1 MRRTSRTDL
10 LFPRPTSRPWGQPLK
25 LRCRLPLTAQVAAR
39 WGCLICLLLLAGISG
54 GLGASSAV
62 AAAASQ
68 TISLPE
74 QEVRSPENRPERDRT
89 AFFPLEEIRPGM
101 RAMGYTVFVGR
112 EPKAF
117 DLEILGVL
125 KGFPHPRQSAVLSR
139 LVGEEIERVGV
150 FQGMSGSPVYIEGR
164 LVGAVAFG
172 YQFAKDP
179 IAGITPIEH
188 MIEAFEQTPVPS
200 SGSGTSL
207 RSSTQREE
215 GRSFGYSDFLF
226 TGATDVERAFLA
238 QLTSGAEAEPVV
250 AGSSPSLQPI
260 ATPLALT
267 GISPETIARFA
278 PLFRRW
284 GFAPLAGVAAATPT
298 TELKKADASTLKPG
312 STVVVPLIRGDYSV
326 SAAGTVTW
334 RDGDRIYAFGH
345 PFLSLGVSDF
355 PMHEGEVVTVLS
367 SAASSFKLSYPT
379 SMVGVVRGDRAPGIY
394 GELGSAPRTIPVE
407 IDLRTSRGTLH
418 PYRFDLVA
426 DRFLTPIL
434 LQMTLIATI
443 GSTERTI
450 GDSTL
455 LLDGSIELKGLP
467 SIRLENRIS
476 VGLNAPIAAAIAAAQ
491 PVSTLLSTGFE
502 DLSIEKIRYQIVSRD
517 VRESGQ
523 IDRLRVTRTEV
534 RRGETLELQVI
545 ARTEGGREHIEPMRV
560 TIPSD
565 APLGPLQ
572 LTVGDGAA
580 LQAAAPR
587 SGFTPR
593 TAEQLVREIN
603 RLRKP
608 GRLYVRL
615 SQAGAA
621 GVVLRDA
628 ELPAL
633 PPSFLATLGSARGV
647 GGYTMMASRTILEAE
662 LPPPPLVLS
671 GLRTLTLEVVP

>member
-1 MRRTSRTDL
+1 MAG
-10 LFPRPTSRPWGQPLK
+10 GQ
-25 LRCRLPLTAQVAAR
+25 Q
-39 WGCLICLLLLAGISG
+39 ISP
-54 GLGASSAV
+54 
-62 AAAASQ
+62 
-68 TISLPE
+68 PE
-74 QEVRSPENRPERDRT
+74 QEVRSSETRPGRDRAT
-89 AFFPLEEIRPGM
+89 FFPLEEIRPGM
-101 RAMGYTVFVGR
+101 RATGYTVFVGR
-112 EPKAF
+112 EPKPF

-139 LVGEEIERVGV
+139 LIGEEIERVGV

-188 MIEAFEQTPVPS
+188 MIEAFERSPEPAPPTGP
-200 SGSGTSL
+200 GTRS
-207 RSSTQREE
+207 RSSTRGREP
-215 GRSFGYSDFLF
+215 RSFGYADFLF
-226 TGATDVERAFLA
+226 TGATDVERAFLT
-238 QLTSGAEAEPVV
+238 QLTSAAESEPVV
-250 AGSSPSLQPI
+250 AGGAPSLQPI

-284 GFAPLAGVAAATPT
+284 GFAPLAGVAAAAPT
-298 TELKKADASTLKPG
+298 TELKKANASTLKPG

-379 SMVGVVRGDRAPGIY
+379 GMVGVVRGDRAPGIY
-394 GELGSAPRTIPVE
+394 GELGRSPRTIPVE

-418 PYRFDLVA
+418 PFRFDLVA

-434 LQMTLIATI
+434 LQMTMIATI

-455 LLDGSIELKGLP
+455 LLEGSIELKGLP

-491 PVSTLLSTGFE
+491 PVGTLLSTGFE
-502 DLSIEKIRYQIVSRD
+502 DLAIEKIRYQIVSRD

-523 IDRLRVTRTEV
+523 IDRLRVARMEV
-534 RRGETLELQVI
+534 RRGETLDLQVI
-545 ARTEGGREHIEPMRV
+545 SRTDGGREHIEPTRI
-560 TIPSD
+560 TIPTD

-615 SQAGAA
+615 SQAGNAAA

-647 GGYTMMASRTILEAE
+647 GGYTMIATRTILEDA
-662 LPPPPLVLS
+662 LPPSPLVLS
-671 GLRTLTLEVVP
+671 GLRTLTLEVIP